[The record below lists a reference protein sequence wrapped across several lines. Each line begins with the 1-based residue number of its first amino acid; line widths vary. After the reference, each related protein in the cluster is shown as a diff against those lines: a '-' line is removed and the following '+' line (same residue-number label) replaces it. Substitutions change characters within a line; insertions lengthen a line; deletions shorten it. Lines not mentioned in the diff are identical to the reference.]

1 MRDHLEPLSVK
12 PGFLNEEVKD
22 WGFDVVVDNLL
33 PPSAGDGIGGCP
45 EEDLVVGTGAEWRA
59 TESGVDDLLG
69 LIHESLLVISLSPKS
84 EALSLMAVTTG
95 DGVGGAGTGTE
106 GSEDESSRTEEA
118 SGCARGT
125 KDDAWD
131 TVAELLNISSGTA
144 DAPPTPPTE
153 RKLAME
159 APPDTEPL
167 V

>member
-1 MRDHLEPLSVK
+1 MK
-12 PGFLNEEVKD
+12 
-22 WGFDVVVDNLL
+22 
-33 PPSAGDGIGGCP
+33 
-45 EEDLVVGTGAEWRA
+45 
-59 TESGVDDLLG
+59 
-69 LIHESLLVISLSPKS
+69 
-84 EALSLMAVTTG
+84 VTTG
-95 DGVGGAGTGTE
+95 AGVGGAGTGTK

-153 RKLAME
+153 RELAME

-167 V
+167 FQKVSGNIPP